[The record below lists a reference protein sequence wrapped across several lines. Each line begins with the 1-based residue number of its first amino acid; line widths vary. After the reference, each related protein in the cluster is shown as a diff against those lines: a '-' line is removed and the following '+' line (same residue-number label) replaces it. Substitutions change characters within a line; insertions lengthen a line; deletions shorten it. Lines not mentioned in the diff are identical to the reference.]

1 MAQLRNTGNTVRFQ
15 SSKQLRKPT
24 VHKTGVSGF
33 NFRREINIF
42 LKYFPQFRLF
52 ISYNSFL
59 QLLLYHFYMN
69 FCQGLFHAGFFNTG
83 LFIFLYFL
91 YYIECGLRVFLQIS
105 RSLIPWHLCTLI
117 MQVPVMVKSSVAEP
131 GLLGRIRFESPAPTQ
146 MKKKSAAAQ

>member
-83 LFIFLYFL
+83 LFIFFIFFILYRVWIKRFSSNL
-91 YYIECGLRVFLQIS
+91 PFPNSMAFVYTYHVGTGYGKKQCCGAGS
-105 RSLIPWHLCTLI
+105 SWSD
-117 MQVPVMVKSSVAEP
+117 PV
-131 GLLGRIRFESPAPTQ
+131 
-146 MKKKSAAAQ
+146 